1 MSFTLSLAVNSVQS
15 YAIVNNSRLSDVLVK
30 LSGSYFPFAT
40 RSFPDFST
48 INYEPFKVAIGKNNI
63 SGLFTLPVEAAP
75 G

>member
-1 MSFTLSLAVNSVQS
+1 MSYTLSLADNSVQS
-15 YAIVNNSRLSDVLVK
+15 YAMGNNSRLSDILVK
-30 LSGSYFPFAT
+30 LSGSYFPCTT

-48 INYEPFKVAIGKNNI
+48 INSEPFKVAIGKNDI